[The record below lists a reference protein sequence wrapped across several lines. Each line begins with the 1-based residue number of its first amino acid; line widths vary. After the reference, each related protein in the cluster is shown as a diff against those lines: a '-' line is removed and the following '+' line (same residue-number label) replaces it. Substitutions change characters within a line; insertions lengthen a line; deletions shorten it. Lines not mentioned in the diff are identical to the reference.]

1 MWLRKL
7 QVTGVSAVGPYE
19 WKHDAPVTEV
29 PDDLGRE
36 LLNLGGYDEVDPPKA
51 PEPVKAPA
59 AEPAKVKPAAKH
71 SKPDDAGSLSCG

>member
-29 PDDLGRE
+29 TDELGRD
-36 LLNLGGYDEVDPPKA
+36 LLALGGYEQVDEPKA
-51 PEPVKAPA
+51 PEPPKAA
-59 AEPAKVKPAAKH
+59 AVEPAKGKPAAKH
-71 SKPDDAGSLSCG
+71 SKPDLEDS